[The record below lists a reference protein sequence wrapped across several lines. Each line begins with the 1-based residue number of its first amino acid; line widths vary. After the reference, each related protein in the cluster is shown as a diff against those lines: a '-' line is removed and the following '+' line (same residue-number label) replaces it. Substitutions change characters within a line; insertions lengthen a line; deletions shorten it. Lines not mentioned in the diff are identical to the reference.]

1 MKLSIKGVVLKD
13 DGTVKPNL
21 EEDITLPRIPN
32 GQREFKVINN
42 STGYDTIT
50 TGGSGMPSYQQQQLS
65 NLKSKFN
72 NLTNDPLMNLTFTGS
87 DPNNVL
93 QSQLNSEKNTSQ
105 TNIAQNKNLSEQLS
119 QLKNTLDGSIKNL
132 KQLQDEVENQNK
144 IKQNIDYYLVDY
156 GNSSDS
162 TKEIDEL
169 IGALIENNNE

>member
-1 MKLSIKGVVLKD
+1 
-13 DGTVKPNL
+13 
-21 EEDITLPRIPN
+21 
-32 GQREFKVINN
+32 
-42 STGYDTIT
+42 
-50 TGGSGMPSYQQQQLS
+50 
-65 NLKSKFN
+65 
-72 NLTNDPLMNLTFTGS
+72 MNLTFTGS

-93 QSQLNSEKNTSQ
+93 KSQLNSEKNTSQ

-144 IKQNIDYYLVDY
+144 IKQNIDYYLADY